1 MNPLF
6 QSQETIAGKV
16 LGFVVISSYQEL
28 YGIAFI
34 GVFFFVTLLI
44 VSNPTVRIFVD
55 LIDSSSSLSD

>member
-34 GVFFFVTLLI
+34 GVFFFVICLLLRLTLNHI
-44 VSNPTVRIFVD
+44 KGKKWSIMV
-55 LIDSSSSLSD
+55 